1 MNNTLLQKNNIG
13 YVASLDGL
21 RAVAVILVM
30 MLHANFKLGWSG
42 GLGVSVFFALS
53 GFLITTLLLEEF
65 SNSGTIS
72 FKGFYIRR
80 TMRLFPP
87 LYLMLLMVL
96 AYALLFRSG
105 TEQKLIV
112 HDVMSSAAYVYNICW
127 AWGWGIKELLLYH
140 TWSLGVEEQ
149 FYLLWP
155 AILYAFLKCKQLNLL
170 KYLLAV
176 FIALVWMLKSMHL
189 FPGLASSIIKE
200 AIFIGCLGALVR
212 FTATKENIINGFTA
226 TILLFIILVL
236 GIAPL
241 KFTTQ
246 YNTVFNLVSIFSILI
261 ILYLVESRNGLLNNL
276 LSNRTIVFL
285 GKISYSLYLW
295 HLPVFRLFYYHSS
308 LPPFISFA
316 AKFIV
321 SFILAIAS
329 WYLIE
334 QRATALGRKWSKKVA
349 AIS

>member
-1 MNNTLLQKNNIG
+1 MNNSLQKNSSIG

-21 RAVAVILVM
+21 RAFAVLLVM
-30 MLHANFKLGWSG
+30 LLHANFKLGWSG

-65 SNSGTIS
+65 NKTNTIS

-87 LYLMLLMVL
+87 LYAMLLLVFL
-96 AYALLFRSG
+96 YALFFRSG
-105 TEQKLIV
+105 TDQTYIV
-112 HDVMSSAAYVYNICW
+112 QDVISASGYVYNICW
-127 AWGWGIKELLLYH
+127 AWGWGVKEMLLYH

-149 FYLLWP
+149 FYLIWP
-155 AILYAFLKCKQLNLL
+155 AILYVFLKKGWLNLL
-170 KYLLAV
+170 KYLLIF
-176 FIALVWMLKSMHL
+176 FIAAVWLLKSTGH

-200 AIFIGCLGALVR
+200 AIFIGCLGALLR
-212 FTATKENIINGFTA
+212 FTAQKEIFINNILIW
-226 TILLFIILVL
+226 LLFLIILVL
-236 GIAPL
+236 GIAPIHL
-241 KFTTQ
+241 QKH
-246 YNTVFNLVSIFSILI
+246 YNTVFNIVSIFSLLI
-261 ILYLVESRNGLLNNL
+261 ILYVVQQKGGVLNSI
-276 LSNRTIVFL
+276 LSNRYVVFV

-308 LPPFISFA
+308 LPPIISFA

-349 AIS
+349 AIP